1 MRDARFILSGVRA
14 ALEAKAPADHGHVL
28 DDVVGL
34 AAALDGKAPAAHTHA
49 LSDLPVA
56 AAGESSAVRLVRADD
71 PRLSD
76 GRAPLAHG
84 HALADLPVAGPG
96 ESSAAKLVR
105 ADDPRLSGAGGS
117 GGPTTLRNLVVNGCA
132 RVSHRPAAPL
142 AATWQPGE
150 VDLWRVRAD
159 GSPSAGT
166 VKRATGVFTLSPSG
180 SACLVQGATLGSGGA
195 LHWRLR
201 LEAADALRLRHGPAV
216 LSARAYHDCG
226 RDVGWT
232 LTLARAG
239 ASDSF
244 ASVSTIATT
253 TVTVP
258 HDSNT
263 DLVLAVPDL
272 GACET
277 GLQITV
283 TAACG
288 AVSGRWFYL
297 GAVQL
302 EAGSTA
308 TGFGLRPIALE
319 TALVHRQLRPIA
331 TAVGRA
337 NSGTNVQLSVSH
349 PGMRAPPEYQA
360 TAPLTITDMVTANFT
375 QGSSGLGTIHE
386 RTADGGRFDV
396 GGFIGLAGGTPM
408 VLTSLGGRLLASAEL

>member
-1 MRDARFILSGVRA
+1 MRDARFILPGVR
-14 ALEAKAPADHGHVL
+14 
-28 DDVVGL
+28 
-34 AAALDGKAPAAHTHA
+34 AALDGKAPADHSHSLDDVTGLSTA
-49 LSDLPVA
+49 LDGKA
-56 AAGESSAVRLVRADD
+56 AIIHS
-71 PRLSD
+71 
-76 GRAPLAHG
+76 
-84 HALADLPVAGPG
+84 HALADLPVANLG
-96 ESSAAKLVR
+96 ESDPAKLVR
-105 ADDPRLSGAGGS
+105 ADDPRLSAGSGAGG
-117 GGPTTLRNLVVNGCA
+117 LAAQRNLVVNGCA

-180 SACLVQGATLGSGGA
+180 AACLVQGATLGSGGA
-195 LHWRLR
+195 IHWRLR
-201 LEAADALRLRHGPAV
+201 LEAADALRLRHSSAV

-232 LTLARAG
+232 LTLAHAG
-239 ASDSF
+239 APDSF
-244 ASVSTIATT
+244 SSVSTIATT
-253 TVTVP
+253 TITVP

-263 DLVLAVPDL
+263 DLVLAVPDM

-308 TGFGLRPIALE
+308 TDFDLRPSALE

-331 TAVGRA
+331 TAFGRA
-337 NSGTNVQLSVSH
+337 NSGTNIQLTVNH
-349 PGMRAPPEYQA
+349 PGMRAAPAYQVTGA
-360 TAPLTITDMVTANFT
+360 LTITDMVTANYT
-375 QGSSGLGTIHE
+375 QASAGIGSIHE

-396 GGFIGLAGGTPM
+396 SGFSGLTSGTPV